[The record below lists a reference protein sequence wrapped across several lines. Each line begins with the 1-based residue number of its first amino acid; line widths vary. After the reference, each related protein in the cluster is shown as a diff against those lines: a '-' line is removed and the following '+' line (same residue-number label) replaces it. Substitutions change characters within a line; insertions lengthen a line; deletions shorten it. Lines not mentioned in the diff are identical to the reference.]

1 MKCRDLD
8 VSVGEQLVCSHRTQD
23 DPRGAILDMR
33 RKLEG
38 PLRGSR
44 LVYGSDADPFLDFGS
59 RRPPV
64 ESPLRESSSWP
75 TPQPDPAVRLTVN
88 GKRLAW
94 SGT

>member
-1 MKCRDLD
+1 MCRWG
-8 VSVGEQLVCSHRTQD
+8 SSSCPHTGPRTT
-23 DPRGAILDMR
+23 RAAILDMR

-44 LVYGSDADPFLDFGS
+44 LVYGSDADPFLNFGS

-64 ESPLRESSSWP
+64 ASPLRESSSWP